1 MIDDAIVIE
10 LARNVVDD
18 ERHGK
23 LENSLLTI
31 VMH

>member
-18 ERHGK
+18 ERHSK